1 MSELELLAKVLD
13 KATNTPERLKTYALA
28 QIERAVLTGQGPTR
42 GGGSL
47 EAGRISEAEARLLRR
62 MIFAQ
67 AGDRPAAVS
76 RSEAEML
83 FRLKDATL
91 GAPNAAEWKQ
101 LFVQGV
107 GNYLSGFN
115 GYEPLSR
122 ERAAELEH
130 FMNDSAVS
138 IGGFLGR
145 MAGSA
150 VNGGLAS
157 GVRTVFG
164 RKGPARDIAAEAAAA
179 QDVTGDEKL
188 WLQGRIDADGRLDEF
203 EQALLAFLAEE

>member
-1 MSELELLAKVLD
+1 
-13 KATNTPERLKTYALA
+13 
-28 QIERAVLTGQGPTR
+28 
-42 GGGSL
+42 
-47 EAGRISEAEARLLRR
+47 
-62 MIFAQ
+62 
-67 AGDRPAAVS
+67 
-76 RSEAEML
+76 
-83 FRLKDATL
+83 
-91 GAPNAAEWKQ
+91 
-101 LFVQGV
+101 
-107 GNYLSGFN
+107 
-115 GYEPLSR
+115 
-122 ERAAELEH
+122 
-130 FMNDSAVS
+130 MNDSAVS